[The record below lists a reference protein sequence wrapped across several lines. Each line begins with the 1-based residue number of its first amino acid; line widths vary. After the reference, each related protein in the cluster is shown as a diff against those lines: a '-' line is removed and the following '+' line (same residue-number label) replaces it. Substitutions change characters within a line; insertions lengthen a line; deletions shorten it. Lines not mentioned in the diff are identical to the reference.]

1 MNRSEQNSHRGR
13 SLCFISHKNHSCV
26 LPPQYCC
33 FYRLQDG
40 SIDGVTDQPVVSL
53 SLGNACD
60 FLIEDDD
67 AFFDDDDGG
76 GDSSSGGRARALVP
90 LSVRLESGDVILFG
104 GPARRCK
111 HSVARIFPDTC
122 PAPLLELHRAA
133 CQHAPAPAAEAANAA
148 TNATA
153 TNSTTTTT
161 TTTTDNATAT
171 AATAAAATATATA
184 TGEAG
189 GEYAAM
195 APPSA
200 EFASRYTTVQPTTK
214 AKARNVTTNTEASA
228 NANANANTSTR
239 ENAAAGTSSSSTREN
254 GSASANVHTTRGF
267 RMNLT
272 FRHAPELVGLEGEER
287 FFHFAAATRA
297 FLADQRRRG
306 TAAAREAAA
315 ERKEARRVAK
325 AAKRVKQQQQQQ

>member
-122 PAPLLELHRAA
+122 PAPLLE
-133 CQHAPAPAAEAANAA
+133 
-148 TNATA
+148 
-153 TNSTTTTT
+153 NS
-161 TTTTDNATAT
+161 
-171 AATAAAATATATA
+171 
-184 TGEAG
+184 
-189 GEYAAM
+189 
-195 APPSA
+195 
-200 EFASRYTTVQPTTK
+200 K
-214 AKARNVTTNTEASA
+214 K
-228 NANANANTSTR
+228 TSFPLSMSL
-239 ENAAAGTSSSSTREN
+239 G
-254 GSASANVHTTRGF
+254 GSARSYVFSRVGALSAVLSF
-267 RMNLT
+267 
-272 FRHAPELVGLEGEER
+272 ALVSSRRCVRKSTQHGPKIGPKSGSGR
-287 FFHFAAATRA
+287 P
-297 FLADQRRRG
+297 QRS
-306 TAAAREAAA
+306 
-315 ERKEARRVAK
+315 RKSGR
-325 AAKRVKQQQQQQ
+325 